1 MDSTQFQKIGNH
13 IEAISYAYFDE
24 EYDGCVIGN
33 HIETISYA
41 YFDEEYDEEDNMLA
55 ALHEMAWKLVNLTR
69 PEDKPWI

>member
-24 EYDGCVIGN
+24 EY
-33 HIETISYA
+33 E
-41 YFDEEYDEEDNMLA
+41 EEDNMLA